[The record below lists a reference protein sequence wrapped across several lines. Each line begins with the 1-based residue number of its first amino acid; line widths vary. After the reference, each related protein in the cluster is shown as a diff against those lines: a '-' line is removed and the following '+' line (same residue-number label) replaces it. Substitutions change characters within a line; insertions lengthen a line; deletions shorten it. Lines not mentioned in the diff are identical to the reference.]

1 MNRLVFLVAA
11 CSAAAACSRG
21 ASSSAPTAADAK
33 AFLGTVNETTMK
45 LGIEASRAGWVQQT
59 YITDDTE
66 ALAARANQAAN
77 DAGARFAKEATKYDH
92 VDVAPGERRE
102 LTVLKTS
109 LVLASPSDPKES
121 DELSKI
127 MARLESMYGKGKWC
141 PEPSKPESC
150 RTIDDVTRIMATSR
164 NERELRTAWEGWHTV
179 APPMRKDYER
189 FVELSNKGAKELGFA
204 DTGAMW
210 RAKYDMAPDAF
221 TSELDRLW
229 DQVRPL
235 YVKLHAYARL
245 KLREKYGE
253 VVPAN
258 GPIPAHLLGNIW
270 AQD

>member
-1 MNRLVFLVAA
+1 MNRLVFLVTA

-109 LVLASPSDPKES
+109 LVLAAPSDPKES

-127 MARLESMYGKGKWC
+127 MARLESAYGKGKWC
-141 PEPSKPESC
+141 GDPSKPDAC
-150 RTIDDVTRIMATSR
+150 KNIDDVTHILATPGD
-164 NERELRTAWEGWHTV
+164 EKTLPAAWEGSHTIS
-179 APPMRKDYER
+179 PPMRKE
-189 FVELSNKGAKELGFA
+189 
-204 DTGAMW
+204 
-210 RAKYDMAPDAF
+210 
-221 TSELDRLW
+221 
-229 DQVRPL
+229 
-235 YVKLHAYARL
+235 YARF
-245 KLREKYGE
+245 
-253 VVPAN
+253 
-258 GPIPAHLLGNIW
+258 
-270 AQD
+270 D